1 MKKALEAAAAV
12 QKDENVSQA
21 SVKAA
26 TDGLN
31 EAMEA
36 LVKKANKT
44 ELDKTIKAA
53 EALNKDDYTADS
65 WKVFAQEL
73 ADAYTVSRNADA
85 TQAEVDAAVKAL
97 QDAKKALVEK
107 SNNGNGGNNNNDGN
121 TGNSGNAGSGSQ
133 NGNGKKPQNT
143 ANKGAQTGDQQ
154 AVTMYLVL
162 IAASVIAVS
171 FTKKRKVN

>member
-1 MKKALEAAAAV
+1 MEEIEKLPAKSQSSYTEESWNNYATALKEAQRVYA
-12 QKDENVSQA
+12 DEN
-21 SVKAA
+21 
-26 TDGLN
+26 
-31 EAMEA
+31 
-36 LVKKANKT
+36 
-44 ELDKTIKAA
+44 
-53 EALNKDDYTADS
+53 
-65 WKVFAQEL
+65 
-73 ADAYTVSRNADA
+73 A

>member
-1 MKKALEAAAAV
+1 MKEAQRVYA
-12 QKDENVSQA
+12 DEN
-21 SVKAA
+21 
-26 TDGLN
+26 
-31 EAMEA
+31 
-36 LVKKANKT
+36 
-44 ELDKTIKAA
+44 
-53 EALNKDDYTADS
+53 
-65 WKVFAQEL
+65 
-73 ADAYTVSRNADA
+73 A
-85 TQAEVDAAVKAL
+85 TQAEVDAAVKATSGCE
-97 QDAKKALVEK
+97 KGTCRK

-154 AVTMYLVL
+154 PVTMYLVL